1 MAHFSHESRVRY
13 EAASKVRVQ
22 LSLSLLES
30 QVG

>member
-1 MAHFSHESRVRY
+1 MAHFTHESQAHY
-13 EAASKVRVQ
+13 EAAFKVRVQ